1 MTTPIH
7 RTPLTRA
14 NSRKIAG
21 EEVTRG
27 SHASDGVEEI
37 KQHPVW
43 KRLVVHHP
51 GSYTPLQN
59 MVAIAAAVV
68 A

>member
-1 MTTPIH
+1 M
-7 RTPLTRA
+7 
-14 NSRKIAG
+14 
-21 EEVTRG
+21 TRG

-37 KQHPVW
+37 KRHPVW

-51 GSYTPLQN
+51 DSYTPLQN
-59 MVAIAAAVV
+59 MVAIVVAVV